1 MVDTKA
7 VSVRLPLDLLN
18 ELNTYATDRGMVRS
32 GDANIGGTIIAILR
46 EHFGGSD
53 NVKQVS
59 DSMDIKSIVNSAVES
74 RLEAVLNQVESLRLK
89 VHSQETYSLLYD
101 HLKADVDIRFDV
113 TSKAIAALISEATV
127 TVKKHL
133 MQLAPLPIIDALPNP
148 DTAATAK
155 PKVTKKRSKKS
166 GADRRFTAEEAA
178 EYYSAQSGKPL
189 SASSL
194 KANAKKYGFEIK
206 ERRSGLYALIDS

>member
-7 VSVRLPLDLLN
+7 VSIRLPLDLLN

-101 HLKADVDIRFDV
+101 HLKADVDIRFDA
-113 TSKAIAALISEATV
+113 TNKAIAALTSEATV
-127 TVKKHL
+127 TVKKRL
-133 MQLAPLPIIDALPNP
+133 MQLAREKVL
-148 DTAATAK
+148 AA
-155 PKVTKKRSKKS
+155 
-166 GADRRFTAEEAA
+166 
-178 EYYSAQSGKPL
+178 
-189 SASSL
+189 
-194 KANAKKYGFEIK
+194 
-206 ERRSGLYALIDS
+206 